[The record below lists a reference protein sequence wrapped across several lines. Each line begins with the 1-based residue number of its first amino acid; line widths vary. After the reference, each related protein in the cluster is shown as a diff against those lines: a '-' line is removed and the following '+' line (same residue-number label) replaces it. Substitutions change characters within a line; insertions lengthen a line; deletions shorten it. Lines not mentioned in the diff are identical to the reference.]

1 MISVPSHITHLVQVP
16 WLSCQRKQISPFGC
30 LCLPRTCHNDVQGLR
45 EKVKEFDGASQKR
58 ICPDSNIPVE
68 NRWGHIVQHAIKKYL
83 KSMFEV
89 DQLVVA

>member
-1 MISVPSHITHLVQVP
+1 
-16 WLSCQRKQISPFGC
+16 
-30 LCLPRTCHNDVQGLR
+30 LR

-58 ICPDSNIPVE
+58 ICPDSNIPIE
-68 NRWGHIVQHAIKKYL
+68 NWWGHIVQHAIKKYL